1 MKKFIGLFYGRELNG
16 YGVKKIDSL
25 TNTQEEKIKNRI
37 ANKFLSN
44 LKYGSRNDIKKMCKN
59 NLIKVNG
66 SLIKK
71 SDFDIDPETDIIE
84 QNLLAVTFVN
94 ILKINHKNPIFLSC
108 S

>member
-44 LKYGSRNDIKKMCKN
+44 LNQIDSIEIDGYRFSYLIEGGKKYNTISITEVIK
-59 NLIKVNG
+59 
-66 SLIKK
+66 
-71 SDFDIDPETDIIE
+71 
-84 QNLLAVTFVN
+84 
-94 ILKINHKNPIFLSC
+94 LSK
-108 S
+108 